1 MGLTPPAAGP
11 PVANMTEADAC
22 AAARAATLSGLAVAP
37 GAARGGGGDRRQRRA
52 EGKLLAARFPSAA
65 HAAAATDASGMAVG
79 QGVHGAVGDLRRRL

>member
-11 PVANMTEADAC
+11 PVANMTEADAR

-52 EGKLLAARFPSAA
+52 EGKLLAARFPGAA
-65 HAAAATDASGMAVG
+65 HAASATDASGMAVG